1 MYEVFLERK
10 AERDLK
16 KTINEIMKGKA
27 AIIPDTEIQLER
39 ALGVTASFWNNLER
53 NFQVTL
59 ARLSEEVIPF
69 SSMNYMKNH
78 LRFRE
83 E

>member
-1 MYEVFLERK
+1 VYEVFLERK